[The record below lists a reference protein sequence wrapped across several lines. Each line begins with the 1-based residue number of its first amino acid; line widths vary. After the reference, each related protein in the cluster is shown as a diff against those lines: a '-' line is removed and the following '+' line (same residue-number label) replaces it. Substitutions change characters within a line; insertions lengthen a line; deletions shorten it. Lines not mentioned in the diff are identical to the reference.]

1 MDCYSTGMS
10 GGCFITLTPDELKL
24 EGSRA
29 PVEEMPS
36 KPKQKRTK
44 FRPSHVEILEKEF
57 LKHPLLRPARRAELA
72 KQLNLKESSMK
83 IWFQNRRRKEKGNV
97 LQKIVNSSVPAHKS
111 TQVYSSVDY
120 RSAKNGYTPTL
131 TSNTQFPLCSSTYS
145 PLISP
150 TSETVSTQ
158 FSPCSFTNA
167 YPTNIQP
174 IPVNAQVYNQIA
186 PINCEN
192 VSSWAEMLPPIVE
205 SAYSQPPPINSTEY
219 LYPLANT
226 NTAASETLQISTD
239 YSLISPVSVEN
250 IPYTPKSL
258 KQQNE
263 SSFYSVIVECL
274 SALELVEAQDTSWC
288 DVYNYNNCVDQI
300 YTVESSSAIKWKSS
314 DYVPDAEIN
323 NPLDLINMFNA
334 N

>member
-1 MDCYSTGMS
+1 
-10 GGCFITLTPDELKL
+10 
-24 EGSRA
+24 
-29 PVEEMPS
+29 MPR

-158 FSPCSFTNA
+158 FSPCSFANA
-167 YPTNIQP
+167 YPTNIQT
-174 IPVNAQVYNQIA
+174 IPGNSYMQYNQIA
-186 PINCEN
+186 PVNSAN
-192 VSSWAEMLPPIVE
+192 VSSWPEMLP
-205 SAYSQPPPINSTEY
+205 AYSQPPPINSTDY
-219 LYPLANT
+219 LYPLTNT
-226 NTAASETLQISTD
+226 NTAEFGVIQLTTD
-239 YSLISPVSVEN
+239 YPLSSPESVEG
-250 IPYTPKSL
+250 IPYTPESVE
-258 KQQNE
+258 QQNE
-263 SSFYSVIVECL
+263 NTDLYSVIEEY
-274 SALELVEAQDTSWC
+274 LESIEVQDTNLC
-288 DVYNYNNCVDQI
+288 GLDQGD
-300 YTVESSSAIKWKSS
+300 TVPSSSAIKCNPS
-314 DYVPDAEIN
+314 DYVTGAEMN
-323 NPLDLINMFNA
+323 NPLDLINMFHA

>member
-44 FRPSHVEILEKEF
+44 FRPSHVEILEKEY

-72 KQLNLKESSMK
+72 KQLNIKESSLK
-83 IWFQNRRRKEKGNV
+83 IWFQYKRRKEKRKG
-97 LQKIVNSSVPAHKS
+97 LQKIVNSPVPAHKP

-120 RSAKNGYTPTL
+120 RSATNGYTPTL
-131 TSNTQFPLCSSTYS
+131 MSNTQFPLCSSTYS

-226 NTAASETLQISTD
+226 NTAASGTQQFSTD
-239 YSLISPVSVEN
+239 YPLISPVSVES
-250 IPYTPKSL
+250 IPYTPESVV
-258 KQQNE
+258 QQNE
-263 SSFYSVIVECL
+263 NTDLYSVIEEYLESVE
-274 SALELVEAQDTSWC
+274 VQDTNLC
-288 DVYNYNNCVDQI
+288 GLNQGD
-300 YTVESSSAIKWKSS
+300 TVPSSSAIKCNPS
-314 DYVPDAEIN
+314 DYVADAEIN
-323 NPLDLINMFNA
+323 NPLDLINMFYA